1 MANIARLG
9 VVLGLNTA
17 EFQSGLASAMR
28 GIEKLEKA
36 LPRIGLAAV
45 TAATGIAYLTKQSID
60 NMDALA
66 KQSQM
71 AGVTVESLS
80 ALSYAANL
88 AGVSQEDLTA
98 SMVKLSKG
106 LSEAKQGTGDAL
118 KAFEALGIN
127 VKELANADDAM
138 ILIAEQFA
146 EIEDGAG
153 KTALAV
159 ALFGKAG
166 AQMIPLLNSGADGLK
181 QMADE
186 AAKLHKTIST
196 ETAKAAEEFN
206 DSLTRLNAITQGL
219 INKFVEGLL
228 PTLNNIT
235 KSLFDA
241 YIQSDK
247 MRDEMT
253 QLAGLDMVEWA
264 ENFAI
269 GLAHVADV
277 GVFVVRSIIAVA
289 NAIRAAA
296 ADIGLLYE
304 AAKIFN
310 PTNIGKGGRFTGN
323 EDTFFD
329 FKAQL
334 RERNVAAERFNNSF
348 KVIMDKNG
356 AYLTETVQKSV
367 KDARLARQA
376 APMDVDWSTITFP
389 PAKRDAP
396 EMKTADLAAQKE
408 AEKQANM
415 LKAASLL
422 SGEYERERDHAIEM
436 LKIKE
441 QLAGMTNNERKI
453 QEAVNEVLNST
464 SKKLQDIS
472 DKREAAAGRGAN
484 AEVLAEY
491 DKQAEA
497 VNRLGKEYE
506 ELAREQQESTIAAQ
520 QTFEYGWNKA
530 FRQYAEDAENYA
542 TVGKD
547 MFQAITGAMGR
558 AIDQFVESGK
568 FSFKD
573 FAASV
578 IKDLIKIQLQ
588 AQATALF
595 NKGLK
600 LIMGGIGGSVGGEAV
615 IGDANAIISGMQN
628 SGISGSTLGAG
639 SLEGGS
645 GAFSFP
651 VDLGRANGGTVSG
664 DTPYMVGERGPEI
677 FMPSRSGTVI
687 PNNNLGGMGGTT
699 NITNNYIDAIDTKSF
714 EDRIYGS
721 SRAVWAAN
729 QYANKGLN
737 NSRSRA

>member
-17 EFQSGLASAMR
+17 EFQSGLAGAMKSLD
-28 GIEKLEKA
+28 KLKPA
-36 LPRIGLAAV
+36 ILAVGTAALAAG
-45 TAATGIAYLTKQSID
+45 AGLAYLTKQSID

-66 KQSQM
+66 KQAQM

-80 ALSYAANL
+80 ALSYAADL
-88 AGVSQEDLTA
+88 SGVSQEDLTA

-106 LSEAKQGTGDAL
+106 MSDAKQGTGDAL

-138 ILIAEQFA
+138 ELIAEQFA

-181 QMADE
+181 EMADE
-186 AAKLHKTIST
+186 AAKLHKVISAD
-196 ETAKAAEEFN
+196 TAKAAEQFN

-235 KSLFDA
+235 KSFFDA

-253 QLAGLDMVEWA
+253 QLASIDMVEWA

-310 PTNIGKGGRFTGN
+310 PANIGKGGRFTGN

-334 RERNVAAERFNNSF
+334 KERNVAAERFNDSF
-348 KVIMDKNG
+348 KVIMDKNA

-367 KDARLARQA
+367 KDARLLREA
-376 APMDVDWSTITFP
+376 APMDVDWAKITFP
-389 PAKRDAP
+389 PAKREAP
-396 EMKTADLAAQKE
+396 LMTTKDLAAEKE

-422 SGEYERERDHAIEM
+422 SGEYERERDHSLEM
-436 LKIKE
+436 LRIKE
-441 QLAGMTNNERKI
+441 QLAGMTNNERKV
-453 QEAVNEVLNST
+453 QEAVNEVLNAT
-464 SKKLQDIS
+464 SKKLQEIS

-484 AEVLAEY
+484 EEVLEMY
-491 DKQAEA
+491 DRQAEA

-506 ELAREQQESTIAAQ
+506 ELAREQQESSIASQ

-530 FRQYAEDAENYA
+530 FRQYAEDAGNYA
-542 TVGKD
+542 KMGKD
-547 MFQAITGAMGR
+547 MFQSMTGAMNT
-558 AIDQFVESGK
+558 AIDQFVENGK
-568 FSFKD
+568 FSFSD
-573 FAASV
+573 FASSV
-578 IKDLIKIQLQ
+578 IKDLIKIQLKM
-588 AQATALF
+588 AAMKLF
-595 NKGLK
+595 EIGFKAVAGAV
-600 LIMGGIGGSVGGEAV
+600 GGVGGSADNPLAGDIATTFQGMASGGV
-615 IGDANAIISGMQN
+615 IN
-628 SGISGSTLGAG
+628 SPTI
-639 SLEGGS
+639 
-645 GAFSFP
+645 
-651 VDLGRANGGTVSG
+651 
-664 DTPYMVGERGPEI
+664 VGERGPEL
-677 FMPSRSGTVI
+677 FMPGRSGAII
-687 PNNNLGGMGGTT
+687 PNNNLSDYMGNSGGVTYNGTVIQ
-699 NITNNYIDAIDTKSF
+699 NMQAIDTQSGLEFLAKNKMN
-714 EDRIYGS
+714 IY
-721 SRAVWAAN
+721 AIN
-729 QYANKGLN
+729 QSA
-737 NSRSRA
+737 SRSMPTSR

>member
-17 EFQSGLASAMR
+17 EFQSGLAGAMKSLD
-28 GIEKLEKA
+28 KLKPA
-36 LPRIGLAAV
+36 ILAVGTAALAAG
-45 TAATGIAYLTKQSID
+45 AGLAYLTKQSID

-106 LSEAKQGTGDAL
+106 MSDAKQGTGDAL

-138 ILIAEQFA
+138 PLIAEQF
-146 EIEDGAG
+146 EKFEDGAN

-166 AQMIPLLNSGADGLK
+166 AQMIPLLNSGAEGLK

-186 AAKLHKTIST
+186 AKKLHLVVST
-196 ETAKAAEEFN
+196 QTAKAAEEFN
-206 DSLTRLNAITQGL
+206 DSLTRLNGITQGL
-219 INKFVEGLL
+219 INKFTEGLL

-235 KSLFDA
+235 KALFNS
-241 YIQSDK
+241 YVQSDK
-247 MRDEMT
+247 LRDEMT

-277 GVFVVRSIIAVA
+277 AVA
-289 NAIRAAA
+289 AVRTVIALANSIRAIS

-304 AAKIFN
+304 TVNIFRPSN
-310 PTNIGKGGRFTGN
+310 MDKLFTPN
-323 EDTFFD
+323 ESM
-329 FKAQL
+329 FKAWKDQL
-334 RERNVAAERFNNSF
+334 AERQKLAETFTDSF
-348 KVIMDKNG
+348 LRINDKN
-356 AYLTETVQKSV
+356 ATYFTKTVQQAV
-367 KDARLARQA
+367 KDARILRQLGKIDDSDNWDKMGKPKAPDMITTDTA
-376 APMDVDWSTITFP
+376 A
-389 PAKRDAP
+389 AK
-396 EMKTADLAAQKE
+396 AAEKE

-436 LKIKE
+436 LKIRE

-464 SKKLQDIS
+464 SKKLQEIS

-484 AEVLAEY
+484 AEVLEEY
-491 DKQAEA
+491 DRQAEA

-506 ELAREQQESTIAAQ
+506 ELARQQQESTIAAQ

-530 FRQYAEDAENYA
+530 FRQYAEDAQNYA

-547 MFQAITGAMGR
+547 MFEAMTGAMGK
-558 AIDQFVESGK
+558 AIDQFVDNGK
-568 FSFKD
+568 FSFSD

-578 IKDLIKIQLQ
+578 IKDLIKIQLKM
-588 AQATALF
+588 AAMKLF
-595 NKGLK
+595 E
-600 LIMGGIGGSVGGEAV
+600 MGFKAVAGAVGGAIGGAGVVS
-615 IGDANAIISGMQN
+615 DANAIISGMQS
-628 SGISGSTLGAG
+628 SGVTASVIGSG
-639 SLEGGS
+639 SLEGGA
-645 GAFSFP
+645 GAFSYP
-651 VDLGRANGGTVSG
+651 VAANGGVINSPTL
-664 DTPYMVGERGPEI
+664 VGERGPEI
-677 FMPSRSGTVI
+677 FMPSRSGTII
-687 PNNNLGGMGGTT
+687 PNNNIGDMMGGGGVVYNGTVIQNMT
-699 NITNNYIDAIDTKSF
+699 AIDTQSGLQFLAKNKMN
-714 EDRIYGS
+714 IY
-721 SRAVWAAN
+721 ALN
-729 QYANKGLN
+729 QSA
-737 NSRSRA
+737 SRSMPTSR

>member
-17 EFQSGLASAMR
+17 EFQSGLAGAMR

-88 AGVSQEDLTA
+88 SGVSQDDLTA

-106 LSEAKQGTGDAL
+106 MSDAKQGTGDAL

-138 ILIAEQFA
+138 PLIAEQF
-146 EIEDGAG
+146 EKFEDGAG

-166 AQMIPLLNSGADGLK
+166 AQMIPLLNSGAEGLK

-186 AAKLHKTIST
+186 AKKLHLVVST
-196 ETAKAAEEFN
+196 ETAKAAEQFN
-206 DSLTRLNAITQGL
+206 DSLTKLNGITQGL

-235 KSLFDA
+235 KAFFNS
-241 YIQSDK
+241 YVESNK

-277 GVFVVRSIIAVA
+277 AVA
-289 NAIRAAA
+289 AVRTVIALANGIRAIS
-296 ADIGLLYE
+296 ADIGFLYE
-304 AAKIFN
+304 TVNIFRPSN
-310 PTNIGKGGRFTGN
+310 MDKLFTPG
-323 EDTFFD
+323 ESMFQAWKDQLEKRQKLAETFT
-329 FKAQL
+329 
-334 RERNVAAERFNNSF
+334 NSF
-348 KVIMDKNG
+348 LKINDKD
-356 AYLTETVQKSV
+356 ATYFTKTVQQAV
-367 KDARLARQA
+367 KDARILRQLGKA
-376 APMDVDWSTITFP
+376 DDSDNWDRMGKPKAPDMITT
-389 PAKRDAP
+389 D
-396 EMKTADLAAQKE
+396 TAAQKE

-484 AEVLAEY
+484 EEVLAEY
-491 DKQAEA
+491 DKQIEI
-497 VNRLGKEYE
+497 VNQLGKEYE

-558 AIDQFVESGK
+558 AIDEFVESGK

-573 FAASV
+573 FATSI
-578 IKDLIKIQLQ
+578 IKDLIKIELKMQ
-588 AQATALF
+588 TMALF
-595 NKGLK
+595 R
-600 LIMGGIGGSVGGEAV
+600 MGIKAITGAIGGSVGGEAV

-628 SGISGSTLGAG
+628 SGISGSTFGAG

-651 VDLGRANGGTVSG
+651 VRANGGTVNSP
-664 DTPYMVGERGPEI
+664 TIVGERGAEL
-677 FMPSRSGTVI
+677 FFPSRSGTII
-687 PNNNLGGMGGTT
+687 PNNNIGDMMGGTT

>member
-17 EFQSGLASAMR
+17 EFQSGLAGAMR

-45 TAATGIAYLTKQSID
+45 AAATGIAYLTKQSID

-235 KSLFDA
+235 KSFFDA

-253 QLAGLDMVEWA
+253 QLAALDMVEWA

-277 GVFVVRSIIAVA
+277 AVA
-289 NAIRAAA
+289 AVRTVIALANGIRAIA
-296 ADIGLLYE
+296 ADVGLLYE
-304 AAKIFN
+304 AVNIFKPSN
-310 PTNIGKGGRFTGN
+310 MDKLFTPN
-323 EDTFFD
+323 QSMFKD
-329 FKAQL
+329 FKDQL
-334 RERNVAAERFNNSF
+334 AERQKWSKSF
-348 KVIMDKNG
+348 EDSLFKINDKD
-356 AYLTETVQKSV
+356 ATYFTKTTQQAV
-367 KDARLARQA
+367 KDARLLREA
-376 APMDVDWSTITFP
+376 APMDVDWAKITFP

-396 EMKTADLAAQKE
+396 SMTTTDLAAQKE

-491 DKQAEA
+491 DKQIEI
-497 VNRLGKEYE
+497 VNQLGKEYE

-547 MFQAITGAMGR
+547 KFQAITGAMGR
-558 AIDQFVESGK
+558 AIDEFVESGK

-573 FAASV
+573 FATSI
-578 IKDLIKIQLQ
+578 IKDLIKIELKMQ
-588 AQATALF
+588 TMALF
-595 NKGLK
+595 R
-600 LIMGGIGGSVGGEAV
+600 MGIKAITGAIGGSVGGEAV
-615 IGDANAIISGMQN
+615 IGDADAIISGMQN
-628 SGISGSTLGAG
+628 SGISGSTFGAG
-639 SLEGGS
+639 SLEGGA
-645 GAFSFP
+645 GALSFP
-651 VDLGRANGGTVSG
+651 VKMERANGGTVSG
-664 DTPYMVGERGPEI
+664 GSPYMVGEHGAEL
-677 FMPSRSGTVI
+677 FMPSRSGTII